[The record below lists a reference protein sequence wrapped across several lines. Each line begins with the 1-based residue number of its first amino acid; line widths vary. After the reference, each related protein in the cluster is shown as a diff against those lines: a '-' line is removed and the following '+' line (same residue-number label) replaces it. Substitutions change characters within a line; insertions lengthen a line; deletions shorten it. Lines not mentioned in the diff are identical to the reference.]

1 MEIKHLI
8 IVSLVAL
15 TQITPIKTFAAD
27 PPAYITIGQRFSLG
41 SPAGGV
47 EISVSSYDNRSYCCT
62 IINSTSVGLPAFTAM
77 RGFLGDTE
85 ATVVNRGFS
94 GNASGVTITDARRRC
109 WHEVPSGGRQARPIL
124 TIGQPGTAQ
133 PVAVLCE
140 ETSLVGGF
148 NTSATDFNFLEIS
161 ATAETG
167 GTSQN
172 IQGMVVLDTTIAQEQ
187 VTVPFSIEFGG
198 DTMVRRDF
206 AIRDL
211 IGGRADFGQ
220 VRVLHNAA
228 PGVIKAKV
236 TQYKIVSQQPLD
248 FVPVLQEVLV
258 RRVEK

>member
-1 MEIKHLI
+1 MRIKRFTLFTLAAVI
-8 IVSLVAL
+8 QAVPTDS
-15 TQITPIKTFAAD
+15 FAAD
-27 PPAYITIGQRFSLG
+27 APAYITTGQRFTLG

-62 IINSTSVGLPAFTAM
+62 VINSTSAGLPAFTNM
-77 RGFLGDTE
+77 RNFLGNTA
-85 ATVVNRGFS
+85 ATVASRGLS
-94 GNASGVTITDARRRC
+94 GDATGLTLTDTRRKC
-109 WHEVPSGGRQARPIL
+109 WYEVPSGGVLARPIL
-124 TIGQPGTAQ
+124 TIGQPGTPQ
-133 PVAVLCE
+133 PVAGLCE

-167 GTSQN
+167 SASQT
-172 IQGMVVLDTTIAQEQ
+172 IQGMVVIDSTIVQEQ
-187 VTVPFSIEFGG
+187 VTVPFSLEFGG

-228 PGVIKAKV
+228 PGVVKAKV
-236 TQYKIVSQQPLD
+236 TQYKIVSHQPLD